1 MKYFVVSDI
10 HSDYTGLKTA
20 LKSAGFNK
28 NNKNHCMLQNVYFY
42 DDVNLAARLIKD
54 NILLNMKY
62 K

>member
-1 MKYFVVSDI
+1 
-10 HSDYTGLKTA
+10 
-20 LKSAGFNK
+20 
-28 NNKNHCMLQNVYFY
+28 MLQNVYFY